1 LFTNKW
7 LLAKNRAA
15 HFKLQ
20 KADLSKR
27 RKELSKTCAEG
38 KLIQRRPDMLDERE
52 IAEKA
57 GKKPIEEIAQ
67 KLGLDPESLEKFGK
81 YKAKISPDGLLPK
94 NQKKGK
100 LIMATAMSPTPA
112 GEGKTTTSI
121 GLADAMNRLGIKT
134 TVALR
139 EPSLGPV
146 FGMKGGA
153 TGGGYAQVVPSEEI
167 NLHFTG
173 DIHAITAAH
182 NLLAAMVDNRLH
194 FDGSCGLLD
203 CRRVTWKRVMDMDDR
218 VLREIVVGI
227 GGPLRG
233 IARET
238 GFDITAAS
246 EIMAIFCLSEGMA
259 DLKERLGNILI
270 GYSDDRQPVFARS
283 IKAQGAM
290 AALLKDA
297 LKPNLVQTL
306 EGTPAVIHGG
316 PFANIAHGTNSILAT
331 RLALGLS
338 DFVITESGFGS
349 ELGAEK
355 FFDIV
360 VRTGHVPPPDACV
373 LVATI
378 RALKFHGGVKL
389 EDVNE
394 ENLEAVEKGFE
405 NLEKHMENMRTF
417 GIPFVVAINRFPSDT
432 PAEIEKTKKL
442 CQENRARVALSEVYA
457 RGGEGGEEL
466 ANEILKAIDEDNNTF
481 QFLYEL
487 DVPLIDKIEAVAKK
501 IYGASNVAM
510 EGKIRRKIRRI
521 EKRGFGNLPVC
532 IAKTQ
537 YSLSDDDEALGRPR
551 DFTLIVTDAS
561 LSAGAGFVVI
571 YCGDI
576 MTMPGLPKIPSA
588 EKIDVTEDEK
598 ITGLS

>member
-1 LFTNKW
+1 
-7 LLAKNRAA
+7 
-15 HFKLQ
+15 
-20 KADLSKR
+20 
-27 RKELSKTCAEG
+27 
-38 KLIQRRPDMLDERE
+38 MLDERE
-52 IAEKA
+52 IAKKA
-57 GKKPIEEIAQ
+57 GMKPIEDIAER
-67 KLGLDPESLEKFGK
+67 LGIAREFLEAYGK
-81 YKAKISPDGLLPK
+81 YKAKILSDGLS
-94 NQKKGK
+94 QDREIKGK
-100 LIMATAMSPTPA
+100 LIMVTAMSPTPA

-121 GLADAMNRLGIKT
+121 GLADAMNRLGKKT

-153 TGGGYAQVVPSEEI
+153 TGGGYAQVVPSDEI

-182 NLLAAMVDNRLH
+182 NLLAAMVDNLLH
-194 FDGSCGLLD
+194 FDGACGLLD

-218 VLREIVVGI
+218 VLRDVVIGI

-246 EIMAIFCLSEGMA
+246 EIMAIFCLTAGLS

-270 GYSDDRQPVFARS
+270 GYSPDGQPVFARS
-283 IKAQGAM
+283 IKAEGAM

-306 EGTPAVIHGG
+306 EGTPALIHGG
-316 PFANIAHGTNSILAT
+316 PFANIAHGTNSVIAT

-338 DFVITESGFGS
+338 DIVVTESGFGS
-349 ELGAEK
+349 DLGAEK

-360 VRTGHVPPPDACV
+360 VRTGQIPPPDACV

-389 EDVNE
+389 EDIDA
-394 ENLEAVEKGFE
+394 ENIDAVEKGFA
-405 NLEKHMENMRTF
+405 NLEKHMENMRSF
-417 GIPFVVAINRFPSDT
+417 GVPFVVAVNRFPSDT
-432 PAEIEKTKKL
+432 TAEIDAVRKL
-442 CQENRARVALSEVYA
+442 CRENQARVALSEVYS
-457 RGGEGGEEL
+457 RGGEGGDDL
-466 ANEILKAIDEDNNTF
+466 AKEVLKAVDEDRNTF
-481 QFLYEL
+481 RFLYDLEMSL
-487 DVPLIDKIEAVAKK
+487 VEKIETVAGK
-501 IYGASNVAM
+501 IYGAASVAM
-510 EGKIRRKIRRI
+510 EGKIRRKIRGL

-537 YSLSDDDEALGRPR
+537 YSLSADDEALGRPK
-551 DFTLIVTDAS
+551 DFTLIVTDVS
-561 LSAGAGFVVI
+561 LSAGAGFVVV

-576 MTMPGLPKIPSA
+576 MTMPGLPKTPSA
-588 EKIDVTEDEK
+588 EKIDIAEDGQ
-598 ITGLS
+598 ISGLS

>member
-1 LFTNKW
+1 M
-7 LLAKNRAA
+7 
-15 HFKLQ
+15 
-20 KADLSKR
+20 
-27 RKELSKTCAEG
+27 EEVE
-38 KLIQRRPDMLDERE
+38 MLNERE

-57 GKKPIEEIAQ
+57 GMKPIEEIAQ
-67 KLGLDPESLEKFGK
+67 KLRIGPEFLEKYGK
-81 YKAKISPDGLLPK
+81 YKAKISPEEVLRKSG
-94 NQKKGK
+94 KKGK

-121 GLADAMNRLGIKT
+121 GLADAMNRLGKKT

-153 TGGGYAQVVPSEEI
+153 TGGGYAQVVPSDDI

-218 VLREIVVGI
+218 VLREVVIGI

-246 EIMAIFCLSEGMA
+246 EIMAIFCLSEGLA
-259 DLKERLGNILI
+259 DLKERCANILI
-270 GYSDDRQPVFARS
+270 GYSPDSQPVFVRA

-306 EGTPAVIHGG
+306 EGTPALIHGG

-349 ELGAEK
+349 DLGAEK
-355 FFDIV
+355 FYDIV

-389 EDVNE
+389 EEINR
-394 ENLEAVEKGFE
+394 ENLDAVEKGFA
-405 NLEKHMENMRTF
+405 NLEKHIENMRTF
-417 GIPFVVAINRFPSDT
+417 GVPFVVAVNRFPSDT
-432 PAEIEKTKKL
+432 PAEIEKVKKL
-442 CQENRARVALSEVYA
+442 CQDIKARVALSEVYA

-466 ANEILKAIDEDNNTF
+466 ASEVLKAVDEDKNSF

-487 DVPLIDKIEAVAKK
+487 DIPLIEKIETVAKK
-501 IYGASNVAM
+501 IYGASTVAM
-510 EGKIRRKIRRI
+510 EGKIRRKIRGI

-537 YSLSDDDEALGRPR
+537 YSLSDDDEALGRPK
-551 DFTLIVTDAS
+551 DFTLIVTDVS
-561 LSAGAGFVVI
+561 LSAGAGFVVV

-576 MTMPGLPKIPSA
+576 MTMPGLPNIPSA
-588 EKIDVTEDEK
+588 EKIDITEDDK
-598 ITGLS
+598 IVGLS

>member
-1 LFTNKW
+1 
-7 LLAKNRAA
+7 
-15 HFKLQ
+15 
-20 KADLSKR
+20 
-27 RKELSKTCAEG
+27 
-38 KLIQRRPDMLDERE
+38 MLDDRE
-52 IAEKA
+52 IAKKVEI
-57 GKKPIEEIAQ
+57 KPIEEIAQ
-67 KLGLDPESLEKFGK
+67 KLEIESGTLERYGK
-81 YKAKISPDGLLPK
+81 YKAKIIPEGIKRKSEK
-94 NQKKGK
+94 IGK
-100 LIMATAMSPTPA
+100 LVMVTAMSPTPA

-121 GLADAMNRLGIKT
+121 GLGDALNRLGRKT
-134 TVALR
+134 VVALR

-153 TGGGYAQVVPSEEI
+153 TGGGYAQVMPADEI

-173 DIHAITAAH
+173 DIHAVTAAH

-218 VLREIVVGI
+218 VLREVVVGI

-246 EIMAIFCLSEGMA
+246 EIMAILCLSEGLA

-270 GYSDDRQPVFARS
+270 GYSPDRQPVFSRA
-283 IKAQGAM
+283 IKAEGAM

-306 EGTPAVIHGG
+306 EGTPALIHGG
-316 PFANIAHGTNSILAT
+316 PFANIAHGTNSVVAT

-338 DFVITESGFGS
+338 DYVVTESGFGS
-349 ELGAEK
+349 DLGAEK

-360 VRTGHVPPPDACV
+360 VRTQHIPPPDACV

-389 EDVNE
+389 EDVDK

-405 NLEKHMENMRTF
+405 NLEKHMENLRTF
-417 GIPFVVAINRFPSDT
+417 GIPFVVALNRFPSDT
-432 PAEIEKTKKL
+432 QPEMEKVQAL
-442 CQENRARVALSEVYA
+442 CLKEKARVALSEVYS
-457 RGGEGGEEL
+457 RGGEGGKEL
-466 ANEILKAIDEDNNTF
+466 AQQVLQAIQGDGNHF
-481 QFLYEL
+481 RFLYEL
-487 DVPLIDKIEAVAKK
+487 EMPLIEKIEVIAQK
-501 IYGASNVAM
+501 IYGAASVAM
-510 EGKIRRKIRRI
+510 EGKTRREIGRI
-521 EKRGFGNLPVC
+521 EKMGFGNLPVC

-537 YSLSDDDEALGRPR
+537 YSLSGDDEALGRPR

-561 LSAGAGFVVI
+561 LSSGAGFVVV

-576 MTMPGLPKIPSA
+576 MTMPGLPKTPAA
-588 EKIDVTEDEK
+588 ERIDIMEDGE